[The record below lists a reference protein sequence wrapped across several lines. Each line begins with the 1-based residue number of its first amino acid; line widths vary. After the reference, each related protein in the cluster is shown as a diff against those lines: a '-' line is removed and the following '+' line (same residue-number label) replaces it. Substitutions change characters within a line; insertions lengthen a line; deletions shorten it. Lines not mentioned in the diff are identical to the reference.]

1 MSYETDQFFVSAVG
15 PSINQE
21 QSAFSPR
28 EDKKL
33 QSTQFLKTVDLI
45 CEGPIEGLVDKEA
58 NSLKYLGAEEVSDLV
73 LGKGIYYNDVALLDS
88 NTNKFNY
95 VTSNFNI
102 DYGEEFSSF
111 GDFPSTIF
119 NYKKQMFLNEN
130 DYEMQKVSSAGY
142 RERQLGDDSKLT
154 IPNLNNLA
162 TENKNTNQNEFF
174 SIKKEGGLVEL
185 FGGGTEQLVEQ
196 IKNKNNSRSSSVENT
211 FSLIFQTIERAKSD
225 CTPFNHKIKNKYCDS
240 LKVQIAID
248 SLYSITSGG
257 STASSHLEFVVQLS
271 ETASANA
278 VYTYVAINGVSKGG
292 IYVVN
297 IPFELNLVNDGLKEY
312 IVSVFPLTMKIPPT
326 TADVSKNFSVH
337 SIIEQVKTK
346 GIFSY
351 PFSSK
356 VSAVVSSDHFQ
367 SDPDRTF
374 DLKLKKINIPV
385 NYDPEAREYSGV
397 WDGTFAPFLKWTDN
411 PAWIFYDIC
420 VNSRYGLGNGA
431 INEKDLN
438 KWDLYKISTYCDT
451 LVKTF
456 APQKYRED
464 NFFTSVRA
472 GSDLK
477 ALYIKKAESRLTLRD
492 AKVKYC
498 PVFEGSDF
506 YSKNG
511 GAQNSIIY
519 LYDLVNSETDEI
531 FSNNFKKIVWNVREG
546 VINDDGSFAPTNE
559 GEGSVF
565 RLDLGNDFGAKSKIE
580 SYPNDDLLNTVKADI
595 IVEDDPEK
603 DLSIRLGAS
612 CKNSEEKAKQSVI
625 KFYSEN
631 YPDVEHIV
639 KYFSEDIFP
648 SDYRPKDPSTNT
660 VPVIVGKCIPKCI
673 GYPDA
678 LENRFTANVYID
690 NSVECLKILNDLAS
704 IFRGMSYYK
713 NNFITSTVDVDKNP
727 VYTFNNTNVKDGL
740 FTYASGSLDG
750 NYSVAKVLYKD
761 KNNVFEDAVEI
772 VEDSELIKE
781 YGIVV
786 KEILGFGITSKGQA
800 RRAGEWMLA
809 TNRFENETVAFITD
823 IQGLILSPSDVIEI
837 KDEKTSSNTI
847 QGRVV
852 SIDYDDCYI
861 IVDRKID
868 VNLIDSEINF
878 IVDSTVVNPSKTVSS
893 DGIFDENPNFQS
905 FTIQSIENNSNKIYL
920 HKDNNIDFLPAV
932 ADGTPFTIN
941 AIRSNDSSENLY
953 KIVNIAEE
961 DVNQY
966 SFFCIKHS
974 PNKYSSI
981 DNKVF
986 DARNE
991 NVNTPVSFSSY
1002 STIKELDVSE
1012 SSGIV
1017 SFYDIETFKSTQVL
1031 QSNYDAFFS
1040 ESDTTFDLQNE
1051 NSFGLLVVKFDEL
1064 RTQIQNLSS
1073 SSTYYSAVNDILNNG
1088 GGFICRILYK
1098 NQSVKIKIPNSDVS
1112 AKRVLL
1118 GRVSNTV
1125 VENAE
1130 SSFLNLKLFIY
1141 NNKDQIV
1148 EV

>member
-1 MSYETDQFFVSAVG
+1 MIYDKDEFFVTSAVS
-15 PSINQE
+15 SINEGRLVEDASEDSSSENESTQD
-21 QSAFSPR
+21 QGAF
-28 EDKKL
+28 KKTSTNKL
-33 QSTQFLKTVDLI
+33 ESTQFLKTVDLI
-45 CEGPIEGLVDKEA
+45 CEGPIEGLVDKEG

-73 LGKGIYYNDVALLDS
+73 LAKGIYYNDVALLDS

-95 VTSNFNI
+95 VTSNFKI

-130 DYEMQKVSSAGY
+130 DYELQIA
-142 RERQLGDDSKLT
+142 RLGV
-154 IPNLNNLA
+154 N
-162 TENKNTNQNEFF
+162 NEFF
-174 SIKKEGGLVEL
+174 SIKKDGGIASL
-185 FGGGTEQLVEQ
+185 FGAGTPRLFNAIVTQSSAAGVQEQTLVSEILSQ
-196 IKNKNNSRSSSVENT
+196 
-211 FSLIFQTIERAKSD
+211 IERAKGD

-240 LKVQIAID
+240 LKVQIAIE
-248 SLYSITSGG
+248 SLYSITKNG
-257 STASSHLEFVVQLS
+257 STAPSHLEFVVQLS

-312 IVSVFPLTMKIPPT
+312 IVSVFPLTAKIPPT

-346 GIFSY
+346 GVFSY

-456 APQKYRED
+456 APQKYKED
-464 NFFTSVRA
+464 TFYTAQFA
-472 GSDLK
+472 GQDLK
-477 ALYIKKAESRLTLRD
+477 AVYIDKAESGLNLRD

-498 PVFEGSDF
+498 PVYEGSAF

-519 LYDLVNSETDEI
+519 LYDLYSEADGRV

-546 VINDDGSFAPTNE
+546 EIKE
-559 GEGSVF
+559 GKFTVTAEGQGSVF

-580 SYPNDDLLNTVKADI
+580 SYPNDDLLNKVKEDI

-603 DLSIRLGAS
+603 DLSVRLAAS

-625 KFYSEN
+625 LFYSEN
-631 YPDVEHIV
+631 YTDQIQIEHIV
-639 KYFSEDIFP
+639 NYFSEDIFP
-648 SDYRPKDPSTNT
+648 SDYRPKDPSTNRI
-660 VPVIVGKCIPKCI
+660 PVLLGRCVPKCI
-673 GYPDA
+673 NYPDA
-678 LENRFTANVYID
+678 LESRFTANVYID

-704 IFRGMSYYK
+704 IFRGMAYYK

-837 KDEKTSSNTI
+837 KDQQNSSSTI

-852 SIDYDDCYI
+852 SVNYDDCYI

-868 VNLIDSEINF
+868 VNLINSEINF

-893 DGIFDENPNFQS
+893 DGIFNANPNFQS
-905 FTIQSIENNSNKIYL
+905 FTIQSIENNTNKIYL
-920 HKDNNIDFLPAV
+920 HKTNNIDYLPAV
-932 ADGTPFTIN
+932 AAGTPFTIN
-941 AIRSNDSSENLY
+941 AVRSNESTQNLY
-953 KIVNIAEE
+953 KIVSIAEE
-961 DVNQY
+961 DANQY

-986 DARNE
+986 DAREE
-991 NVNTPVSFSSY
+991 NIDGPVSFSSY
-1002 STIKELDVSE
+1002 STIKELDTSE
-1012 SSGIV
+1012 TSGIV
-1017 SFYDIETFKSTQVL
+1017 SFYNIETFKSTQVL

-1051 NSFGLLVVKFDEL
+1051 NSFGLLVIKFDEL

-1073 SSTYYSAVNDILNNG
+1073 SSAYYSTVNDILNNG